1 MAEKKEP
8 KYLFIQNT
16 LKNDPKTFFKGVLAV
31 FFVNVIIYY
40 MFNPT
45 YALIA
50 LVLTIL
56 SLTEIF
62 FSFKYMLYDDRLV
75 VDRYFYKIRH
85 EYAYYKKIS
94 LDKNGIFLSPYRISS
109 RMESFRGILLRIPAD
124 KRNEVFEFL
133 KGKIEA
139 NLGSQDNDDSD
150 KKIST

>member
-1 MAEKKEP
+1 MTDKQKP

-16 LKNDPKTFFKGVLAV
+16 LRDDPRTFLKGVLAV
-31 FFVNVIIYY
+31 FFVNIMIYY

-45 YALIA
+45 YAIIA

-85 EYAYYKKIS
+85 EYVYYKKVVM
-94 LDKNGIFLSPYRISS
+94 DKNGIFLSPYRISS

-124 KRNEVFEFL
+124 KREEVLEFL
-133 KGKIEA
+133 KSKIVPKEEVI
-139 NLGSQDNDDSD
+139 GTSPTDSQ
-150 KKIST
+150 

>member
-1 MAEKKEP
+1 MKEKKEP
-8 KYLFIQNT
+8 VYLFLSNT
-16 LKNDPKTFFKGVLAV
+16 LKDDPKTFFKGVLAV
-31 FFVNVIIYY
+31 FFVNIMIYY

-56 SLTEIF
+56 SLAEIF
-62 FSFKYMLYDDRLV
+62 FSIKYILYDDRLV

-85 EYAYYKKIS
+85 EYAYYKKVS

-133 KGKIEA
+133 KNIIEPKEEEVIETSPTD
-139 NLGSQDNDDSD
+139 SQSE
-150 KKIST
+150 

>member
-1 MAEKKEP
+1 MTEKKEL
-8 KYLFIQNT
+8 KYLFIRNT
-16 LKNDPKTFFKGVLAV
+16 LKDDPRTFLKGVIVVLL
-31 FFVNVIIYY
+31 VNIMITI
-40 MFNPT
+40 MFDAT

-85 EYAYYKKIS
+85 EYAYYKKVS

-109 RMESFRGILLRIPAD
+109 RMESFRGILLRIPID
-124 KRNEVFEFL
+124 KRNEILEFL
-133 KGKIEA
+133 KGKIEV
-139 NLGSQDNDDSD
+139 NLKSQDNDDPD

>member
-1 MAEKKEP
+1 MTEKKEP
-8 KYLFIQNT
+8 VYLFVQNT
-16 LKNDPKTFFKGVLAV
+16 LKDDPKTFFKGVLAV
-31 FFVNVIIYY
+31 FFVNIMIYY

-62 FSFKYMLYDDRLV
+62 FSFKYYLYDDRLV

-85 EYAYYKKIS
+85 EYAYYKKVT

-109 RMESFRGILLRIPAD
+109 RMESFRGILLRIPVD
-124 KRNEVFEFL
+124 KRNEVLEFL
-133 KGKIEA
+133 KSKIEP
-139 NLGSQDNDDSD
+139 
-150 KKIST
+150 KKEITDTKEINSN

>member
-1 MAEKKEP
+1 MTEKEEP

-16 LKNDPKTFFKGVLAV
+16 LKDDPKTFFKGVLAV
-31 FFVNVIIYY
+31 FFVNIMIYY

-85 EYAYYKKIS
+85 EYAYYKKIA
-94 LDKNGIFLSPYRISS
+94 LDKNGVFLSPYRISS
-109 RMESFRGILLRIPAD
+109 RMESFRGVLLRIPAD

-139 NLGSQDNDDSD
+139 NLKSQDSD
-150 KKIST
+150 TEKKISN

>member
-1 MAEKKEP
+1 MTEKKTP

-16 LKNDPKTFFKGVLAV
+16 LRDDPRTFLKGVLAV
-31 FFVNVIIYY
+31 FFVNIMIYY

-62 FSFKYMLYDDRLV
+62 FSFKYMLYDDKLV
-75 VDRYFYKIRH
+75 VDRYFYKVRR
-85 EYAYYKKIS
+85 EYAYYKKVS

-139 NLGSQDNDDSD
+139 SLEPQDNDTE
-150 KKIST
+150 KKISN